1 MADDVFGRDLDVGV
15 ATDDGEAI
23 TALGTPHSLVDLQPR
38 TRLGVAPRARDL
50 GVVTGRANLAQSLVL
65 RLQTERGE
73 LEQLAHPD
81 YGSRH
86 HRLIGELNTE
96 SNRNLV
102 KLYVLE
108 CLQQEPRLAEILR
121 VDVRPYDRAERRS
134 EVRIEI
140 EARAREDPTPFSLVI
155 PFSFAGPVG

>member
-1 MADDVFGRDLDVGV
+1 VLDDILGRDLDVGV
-15 ATDDGEAI
+15 ATPEGDAI
-23 TALGTPHSLVDLQPR
+23 SGPFSLIDLQAR
-38 TRLGVAPRARDL
+38 SRADVSPRARDL
-50 GVVTGRANLAQSLVL
+50 AVVSGVSNLAQALVL

-73 LEQLAHPD
+73 LTDLGHPD

-86 HRLIGELNTE
+86 HQLVGELNTE

-108 CLQQEPRLAEILR
+108 CLRQEPRLAEITR
-121 VDVRPYDRAERRS
+121 VAVRPYERRERRL
-134 EVRIEI
+134 EVEI
-140 EARAREDPTPFSLVI
+140 QVEAIVRGSSTPLSLVI